1 MGLEQQ
7 LMLQVN
13 TILKEAEQGMNAL
26 SKKEDDLEAE
36 LARTK
41 TDKEQVRGAIA
52 VIGRIN
58 SIYNELMTQ
67 PDEIRKLDGMK

>member
-1 MGLEQQ
+1 MGFEQQ

-13 TILKEAEQGMNAL
+13 TILKEAEQGLNAL

-36 LARTK
+36 LARTQK
-41 TDKEQVRGAIA
+41 DKEQVRGAIA